1 MLARAQHV
9 PNIAAS
15 ERMVLHTCCDLDLAE
30 CRDVHGALHTSKDMH
45 ATIADPDVEAIVLA
59 THETIRRE
67 PIEAAAKAGK
77 PIYVEKPMA
86 HSIDEAYAI
95 ADVVHESGIP
105 YCVGHNRVE
114 DFLERLTDEYKR
126 HYYTGLYHE
135 RKAKATLAK
144 RMAGTTAYQLFRD
157 LFRCYIIP
165 LDDRISQI
173 LVLCHISSFR
183 F

>member
-1 MLARAQHV
+1 MSQFELKKLSREAIPKALERAMRYRLLND
-9 PNIAAS
+9 PA
-15 ERMVLHTCCDLDLAE
+15 LAE
-30 CRDVHGALHTSKDMH
+30 SICIDVLET
-45 ATIADPDVEAIVLA
+45 DPDNQDALSILILA
-59 THETIRRE
+59 LTDQCSA
-67 PIEAAAKAGK
+67 P
-77 PIYVEKPMA
+77 V
-86 HSIDEAYAI
+86 
-95 ADVVHESGIP
+95 